1 MKFNFN
7 NKQDYNK
14 VKDLE
19 LKKYDFIIVGSGPA
33 AVTLYSQLLSSSIN
47 NLKILMIERGDLN
60 EKKYKKINYKNLPIK
75 LNSRVFSVGG
85 SSNEWSNISSY
96 LEKFEME
103 SRWQKKTKNLWPLSF
118 KELNNH
124 YKKLNK
130 KFGFNFKNLKKK
142 KIKLP
147 LEIRPFTASLNP
159 INFKSLI
166 NFKKIDLIYN
176 CEIDT
181 VDEKKNL
188 TLAYTRKKKITFKGK
203 KLIITCGGIESVN
216 LILNSIKDKKIL
228 NMRNKKSVGK
238 YFMDHPKL
246 DLGYL
251 IYPKTELIKNF
262 ELKKIGNNYNFFGLS
277 IDRKIQKRLNLLNSY
292 VRFEKTS
299 NKITRLFNIIHAPI
313 FRKFISK
320 RQKNLFKIRLF
331 CEMRPSKKNKIVK
344 VNNKLFVNYR
354 LNNIDFLTIK
364 FLTEKILEI
373 FSYKPLKENK
383 IISSQKIIYKRI
395 EDASHHMGGLI
406 FSHNKNIT
414 SVDKNLKIYGL
425 RNIYVCG
432 SAIFPTSGSVNPTM
446 TISALARRL
455 GMYLLKKNDN

>member
-1 MKFNFN
+1 M
-7 NKQDYNK
+7 
-14 VKDLE
+14 
-19 LKKYDFIIVGSGPA
+19 
-33 AVTLYSQLLSSSIN
+33 
-47 NLKILMIERGDLN
+47 
-60 EKKYKKINYKNLPIK
+60 
-75 LNSRVFSVGG
+75 
-85 SSNEWSNISSY
+85 
-96 LEKFEME
+96 
-103 SRWQKKTKNLWPLSF
+103 
-118 KELNNH
+118 
-124 YKKLNK
+124 
-130 KFGFNFKNLKKK
+130 
-142 KIKLP
+142 
-147 LEIRPFTASLNP
+147 
-159 INFKSLI
+159 
-166 NFKKIDLIYN
+166 
-176 CEIDT
+176 
-181 VDEKKNL
+181 DEKKNL